1 MVSYL
6 VLTQACTS
14 VHTLA
19 WSTQENDCRQVAV
32 SWGGEGREAGSVSRM
47 IRTPGPIPTALA
59 ITWLLRTLRNLA
71 EGLAGGKTRE

>member
-1 MVSYL
+1 MMVDGLLSC
-6 VLTQACTS
+6 LTQACTS

-19 WSTQENDCRQVAV
+19 WSTQANDCRQVAV
-32 SWGGEGREAGSVSRM
+32 SWGGSVSRM
-47 IRTPGPIPTALA
+47 IRTPGPIPTGLA